1 MRAMAVVKRV
11 LLYVM
16 AAFYLTAGV
25 MHFVSPEFFVEIMP
39 AYLPWHL
46 ELVYLSG
53 AIEIVLAVL
62 LAIPVTRTLAAWGTI
77 ALLIAVFPANL
88 NMALNDI
95 RPDGPWGPPSTLALW
110 LRLPMQLVLIAWAWW
125 YTRDEEPGVPQRLK
139 SA

>member
-1 MRAMAVVKRV
+1 MSIVKRI

-16 AAFYLTAGV
+16 AAFYGTAGV
-25 MHFVSPEFFVEIMP
+25 MHFASPGFFVEIMP
-39 AYLPWHL
+39 SYLPWHL

-53 AIEIVLAVL
+53 AIEILLAVL
-62 LAIPVTRTLAAWGTI
+62 LVVPATRGLAAWGTI

-95 RPDGPWGPPSTLALW
+95 RPDGPFGPPTTLSLW

-125 YTRDEEPGVPQRLK
+125 YTREGTPAPRLR

>member
-1 MRAMAVVKRV
+1 MAIVKYVLLFAMAA
-11 LLYVM
+11 LY
-16 AAFYLTAGV
+16 ATAGV
-25 MHFVSPEFFVEIMP
+25 MHFVSPGFFVEIMP

-53 AIEIVLAVL
+53 AIEILLAVL
-62 LAIPVTRTLAAWGTI
+62 LLVPATRRLAAWGTI

-95 RPDGPWGPPSTLALW
+95 RPDGPFGPPTAQALW

-125 YTRDEEPGVPQRLK
+125 YTRPDRAASRRLR